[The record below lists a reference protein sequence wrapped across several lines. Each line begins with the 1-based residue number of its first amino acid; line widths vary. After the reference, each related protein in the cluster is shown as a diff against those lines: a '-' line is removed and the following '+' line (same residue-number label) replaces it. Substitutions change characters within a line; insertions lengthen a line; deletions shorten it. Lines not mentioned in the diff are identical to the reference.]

1 MFFGFGVIFESL
13 CVSFVEF
20 VSAEFDFCE
29 FFDFVMLF
37 YHIELFQKAK
47 YL

>member
-1 MFFGFGVIFESL
+1 MMVFVVFFGFGVIFESL

-29 FFDFVMLF
+29 FLT
-37 YHIELFQKAK
+37 L
-47 YL
+47 